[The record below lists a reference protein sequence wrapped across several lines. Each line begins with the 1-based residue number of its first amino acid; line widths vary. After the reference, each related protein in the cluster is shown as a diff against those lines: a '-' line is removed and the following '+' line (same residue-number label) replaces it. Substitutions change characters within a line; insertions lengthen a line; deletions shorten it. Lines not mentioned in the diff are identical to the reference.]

1 MFLGNLYSFQE
12 MHETNLLSKCSNNLE
27 MVLSAPTGSG
37 KTVLVCK
44 FIDDYLDENPN
55 TVFIWLCP
63 GAGGLEKQSQESFE
77 DFVSGIPDGDVYDF
91 IDESD
96 PRGSVY
102 FINWDKINKTSN
114 VVLREGEEK
123 DLMEKVAD
131 CHRNG
136 ISIFMLIDEEH
147 KYQET
152 ANRFVN
158 LIVPAHVL
166 RISATPITQSPE
178 AEIISDDEVISAG
191 LIASSISIN
200 EGVSKAIEENN
211 KLDDDLLLID
221 LADKKRKQ
229 IQEAYDKRGLKI
241 RPLVLIQFPNGSEE
255 WIARVKEALAN
266 LGYGENSGLVTS
278 WFSGDHPDRPE
289 EIKKIDGQYSFLL
302 FKQAIAT
309 GWDCPRAKI
318 LIKLR
323 EGGTEIFNTQTIG
336 RIRRMPERKHYDDEL
351 LDRCYVYTLD
361 DEFQEGLTD
370 SISDSFYSYLY
381 KEVENPPYLGL
392 PKEFLDGT
400 DRFAANPKA
409 VVEVLRKKFLS
420 DCDANHDGKLT
431 REEMANAKGF
441 IFDTKLKTTALEGVA
456 RTTKDIKNLNRIFAG
471 EHQIN
476 IHDDGFIIRD
486 AKRKIASSLKIDE
499 SISSNALRIL
509 FDVQDKQMDLFETT
523 EDSKYESDNKLIPDM
538 SHREYCAFL
547 VNNREKLVSMM
558 SEINAKDIVDIEEA
572 PTKSSE
578 WHIPFEQYFKQH
590 KKTSPNYFLK
600 KSLYQKYGDNIL
612 VKPNRSTG
620 EIEFEKW
627 CESSPAVSWVY
638 RNGDKGAEFFS
649 VVYRMALRRANFYPD
664 YIAILKNSDIWII
677 EVKGGQK
684 ANGETENID
693 IYAKNKF
700 DALKDYVSKANIS
713 NLHFGFVRYMG
724 SQLYLSNTEW
734 VDDLNDRSHW
744 LPIEVFIR

>member
-1 MFLGNLYSFQE
+1 MFLGTLYPFQE
-12 MHETNLLSKCSNNLE
+12 THEANLLLKCSNNVE

-37 KTVLVCK
+37 KTVLVCR
-44 FIDDYLDENPN
+44 FIDDFLDENPN
-55 TVFIWLCP
+55 TVFLWLCP
-63 GAGGLEKQSQESFE
+63 GAGGLEKQSQDSFE
-77 DFVSGIPDGDVYDF
+77 DLVSGIQDGDVYDF
-91 IDESD
+91 MNESD
-96 PRGSVY
+96 PRGKVY
-102 FINWDKINKTSN
+102 FINWDKINKSSN
-114 VVLREGEEK
+114 VVLREGEQK

-136 ISIFMLIDEEH
+136 TNIFMLIDEEH

-152 ANRFVN
+152 ANRFVD
-158 LIVPAHVL
+158 LIVPSHVL
-166 RISATPITQSPE
+166 RISATPTTQSQATEVIP
-178 AEIISDDEVISAG
+178 DDEVISAG

-211 KLDDDLLLID
+211 NLDDDLLLID
-221 LADKKRKQ
+221 LADKKRKS
-229 IQEAYDKRGLKI
+229 IQDDYDKRGLSI

-278 WFSGDHPDRPE
+278 WFSGDHPENPE
-289 EIKKIDGQYSFLL
+289 EIKKLNGQYSFLL

-318 LIKLR
+318 LVKLR

-600 KSLYQKYGDNIL
+600 KNLYQKYGDNIL

-664 YIAILKNSDIWII
+664 YIVILKNSDIWII

-684 ANGETENID
+684 ADGETENID
-693 IYAKNKF
+693 LYAKNKF

-744 LPIEVFIR
+744 LPIEDFIR